1 MHYLL
6 DTHTFIWWMESGDR
20 LSPKTK
26 IILQDLR
33 QEIFVSIA
41 SVWDIVLKQSKG
53 KLKIPRDIKG
63 GIIKAGFK
71 ILPIEFSHVL
81 EVRKLPLH
89 KDHRDPFD
97 RMLVSQAKVE
107 KLTLI
112 TSDPKIWQYNIHLLK
127 A

>member
-6 DTHTFIWWMESGDR
+6 DTHTFMWWMESGDK

-26 IILQDLR
+26 IILQDLK
-33 QEIFVSIA
+33 QEIFVSVA
-41 SVWDIVLKQSKG
+41 SVWEIIIKQSKG
-53 KLKIPRDIKG
+53 KLKTPRNIKG

-71 ILPIEFSHVL
+71 VLSIELSHAI

-89 KDHRDPFD
+89 HKDPFD
-97 RMLVSQAKVE
+97 RMLISQAKAE

-112 TSDPKIWQYNIHLLK
+112 TSDPKIWKYKLALIK